1 MAMNQTKIVIIG
13 GGFAAAKCAKTLR
26 TKLSPN
32 DCHILLFSKE
42 NHMVFH
48 PLLADVAGASIHP
61 DSAAATLRQMLP
73 GVECR
78 TESIHLVDTS
88 GAQIEYQNDQGQSER
103 SNYDHLVLA
112 CGADSNLGVIPG
124 MSDHAFPFKTMG
136 DAVRLRL
143 HIIQQL
149 EKAEASGSPERRK
162 FYLSFVIIGG
172 GFSGVELAG
181 EINDLIREST
191 RFYRNFAE
199 DDIKIILVHSG
210 NQVLPEVSP
219 SLRDFAL
226 KKMKKV
232 GVEVL
237 LNTKATAATPEG
249 VGLPDGSL
257 IRAATV
263 VCTIGTT
270 PERIVER
277 LDVRKEHGRIVT
289 DADMRVTGLQ
299 NVWAVGDCA
308 YIPNAFNNE
317 PCPPTAQF
325 AERQGRQAAANIVR
339 VLRREPTRPFYFKQL
354 GQLCSI
360 GGRRAVAE
368 MFGLRI
374 SGFLAWFLWRGV
386 YLLKLPSWSRRI
398 KVGLDWGWDLIFP
411 RDLGTLQ
418 MGQAQQLAGAYY
430 RPGDFI
436 YRQGDPANFFY
447 AIEEGEVEVLRSTE
461 GNQTSA
467 AFAFLGPGDFCG
479 EAALLQ
485 DPSYQVSTRARSVVR
500 VKAMSRSVFSGLAG
514 SMAPS
519 RGILAELVRRR
530 SQALW
535 QHFPASKEALTKEPL
550 SSFLEPLPSRT
561 LKPESTLDQALAMLN
576 ANDLGFL
583 FILDDQQRLFGVLSA
598 TDIAN
603 ALVLI
608 VATPVD
614 SRRDASK
621 VQVRELLSA
630 DPVTISS
637 DDSSLLAAT
646 TMLEHGLS
654 CLPVVV
660 GKNDHHVQGYV
671 RAEKITFW
679 QLQKLGKET
688 LSGAQAAALG
698 DDEKMQRRTAG
709 SS

>member
-1 MAMNQTKIVIIG
+1 
-13 GGFAAAKCAKTLR
+13 
-26 TKLSPN
+26 
-32 DCHILLFSKE
+32 
-42 NHMVFH
+42 
-48 PLLADVAGASIHP
+48 
-61 DSAAATLRQMLP
+61 
-73 GVECR
+73 
-78 TESIHLVDTS
+78 
-88 GAQIEYQNDQGQSER
+88 
-103 SNYDHLVLA
+103 
-112 CGADSNLGVIPG
+112 
-124 MSDHAFPFKTMG
+124 
-136 DAVRLRL
+136 
-143 HIIQQL
+143 
-149 EKAEASGSPERRK
+149 
-162 FYLSFVIIGG
+162 
-172 GFSGVELAG
+172 
-181 EINDLIREST
+181 
-191 RFYRNFAE
+191 
-199 DDIKIILVHSG
+199 
-210 NQVLPEVSP
+210 
-219 SLRDFAL
+219 
-226 KKMKKV
+226 
-232 GVEVL
+232 
-237 LNTKATAATPEG
+237 
-249 VGLPDGSL
+249 
-257 IRAATV
+257 
-263 VCTIGTT
+263 
-270 PERIVER
+270 
-277 LDVRKEHGRIVT
+277 
-289 DADMRVTGLQ
+289 
-299 NVWAVGDCA
+299 
-308 YIPNAFNNE
+308 
-317 PCPPTAQF
+317 
-325 AERQGRQAAANIVR
+325 
-339 VLRREPTRPFYFKQL
+339 
-354 GQLCSI
+354 
-360 GGRRAVAE
+360 
-368 MFGLRI
+368 
-374 SGFLAWFLWRGV
+374 
-386 YLLKLPSWSRRI
+386 
-398 KVGLDWGWDLIFP
+398 
-411 RDLGTLQ
+411 

-535 QHFPASKEALTKEPL
+535 QHFPASKEALSKEPL

-688 LSGAQAAALG
+688 LTGAQAAALR

-709 SS
+709 SI